1 MQCVKCMHHFYH
13 HKMDHRDAVVMSFV
27 LSFLTDL
34 HNRITLP
41 DVCQELVAQALA
53 RAGSFHQASYVY
65 KLYAGWH

>member
-1 MQCVKCMHHFYH
+1 MHHFYH
-13 HKMDHRDAVVMSFV
+13 HKMDHRDAVVMNCV

-41 DVCQELVAQALA
+41 DVCQELVTQALT